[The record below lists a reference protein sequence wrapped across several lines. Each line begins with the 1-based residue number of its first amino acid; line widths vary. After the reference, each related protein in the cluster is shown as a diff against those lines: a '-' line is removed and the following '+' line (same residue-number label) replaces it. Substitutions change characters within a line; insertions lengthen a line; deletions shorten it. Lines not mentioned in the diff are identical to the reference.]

1 MGKTNEPI
9 FRSLTTC
16 RYGRENQKCKCGQRY
31 VKTYRL
37 EITDEGQK
45 TLVESGEEDLQA
57 KIKEH
62 FEETKLYNILKKYYA
77 GDLEAL
83 NRHPGIY
90 ADITGMP
97 NNLIDAQK
105 KIMKTQETFM
115 QLPAELRDQFEN
127 DVNVFM
133 AKMVSGEAIGTINKY
148 AESKQMAKPE
158 IETKEVTE

>member
-1 MGKTNEPI
+1 MAKTNEPI

-16 RYGRENQKCKCGQRY
+16 RCGREKQKCNCGERY
-31 VKTYRL
+31 AKTYRM
-37 EITDEGQK
+37 EITDEGRK
-45 TLVESGEEDLQA
+45 TLVESGEEDLQE

-83 NRHPGIY
+83 NRHPGVY

-105 KIMKTQETFM
+105 KILKTQETFM

-133 AKMVSGEAIGTINKY
+133 AKMVSGEAISTINNY
-148 AESKQMAKPE
+148 AESKKIPTPE
-158 IETKEVTE
+158 IKTEEVAE